1 MVMMGSY
8 DREIAPRPFKAQQLI
23 HLMVDSQSRE
33 TERNYPGHKAIRN
46 VWLHICSHLC
56 KQYIWIYLVRWCFF
70 LKGLK
75 PLKSTAASQLLD
87 MDIPTPSG
95 LIFHQI

>member
-1 MVMMGSY
+1 MMGSY

-46 VWLHICSHLC
+46 AWLHICSHLC
-56 KQYIWIYLVRWCFF
+56 KQSIWIYLVRWCFF

-75 PLKSTAASQLLD
+75 PLKSPAASQLLD
-87 MDIPTPSG
+87 MVIRTPSG